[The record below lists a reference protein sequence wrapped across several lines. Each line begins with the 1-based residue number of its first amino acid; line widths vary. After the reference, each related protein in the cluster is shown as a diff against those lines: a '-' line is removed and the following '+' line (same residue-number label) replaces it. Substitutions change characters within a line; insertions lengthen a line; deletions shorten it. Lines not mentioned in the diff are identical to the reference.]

1 MLKNNGFIGSFKF
14 TIIIGLLSL
23 FGGPIGFIIFLCV
36 AIPFHYFAI
45 KRGILLAKA
54 YVYLLSLSY
63 DSDTENAN
71 NIANALD
78 MDQSSQYAPAA
89 AQHADI
95 YYGGSQLTL
104 IADARNKGFKS

>member
-14 TIIIGLLSL
+14 TIIVGLLSL

-54 YVYLLSLSY
+54 YVYLLSLSN
-63 DSDTENAN
+63 DCSPEDAN
-71 NIANALD
+71 NIAKALD
-78 MDQSSQYAPAA
+78 MDKFAPYAPVAV
-89 AQHADI
+89 QHANI